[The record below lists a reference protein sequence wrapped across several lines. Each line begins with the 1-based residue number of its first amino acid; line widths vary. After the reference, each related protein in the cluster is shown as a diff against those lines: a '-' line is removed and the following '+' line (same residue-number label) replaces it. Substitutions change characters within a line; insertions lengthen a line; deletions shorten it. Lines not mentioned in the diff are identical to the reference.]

1 MTISP
6 STLFVIDDDPRSR
19 KGMAALAS
27 SLNIPCTTFA
37 SAEEFLDRYEP
48 AMTGCALVDFR
59 LGGMDGLQ
67 LQDRLHELGSALFV
81 VLVSA
86 NADVSMAVRALK
98 NGAVSVIEKPYRNDD
113 LADAICKAIDRSQRV
128 RQSILELADE
138 RQRLESLTPREKQ
151 LLDLLVA
158 GVPQKRM
165 ARMLKISLR
174 TVNRLC
180 ANVYSKMGV
189 TSAAELAGVATRLR
203 QVESNPTPGTAKE
216 DVPPAI
222 GSPAFSQWR
231 PKASQPMASRTLDRQ
246 PLIAYDLHDGVA
258 QYLASA
264 LMHLENYE
272 RCRAPQREDAANAF
286 REGVELIK
294 RSIHELRSLI
304 RGLHQATIEANL
316 VDAFQ
321 GLIEDYQSMSQIEF
335 IHDLPP
341 LQLDPWLTSTLFRIA
356 QESLTN
362 ACRHSRSEKI
372 RVELIQHDGQLR
384 LAVKDWGVGFDT
396 KAVYGTK
403 FGLCG
408 IRERARMLGAKVTID
423 SALKQGTC
431 ISVQIPLDIRRVLS

>member
-1 MTISP
+1 
-6 STLFVIDDDPRSR
+6 
-19 KGMAALAS
+19 
-27 SLNIPCTTFA
+27 
-37 SAEEFLDRYEP
+37 
-48 AMTGCALVDFR
+48 
-59 LGGMDGLQ
+59 
-67 LQDRLHELGSALFV
+67 
-81 VLVSA
+81 
-86 NADVSMAVRALK
+86 
-98 NGAVSVIEKPYRNDD
+98 
-113 LADAICKAIDRSQRV
+113 
-128 RQSILELADE
+128 
-138 RQRLESLTPREKQ
+138 
-151 LLDLLVA
+151 
-158 GVPQKRM
+158 
-165 ARMLKISLR
+165 
-174 TVNRLC
+174 
-180 ANVYSKMGV
+180 
-189 TSAAELAGVATRLR
+189 
-203 QVESNPTPGTAKE
+203 
-216 DVPPAI
+216 
-222 GSPAFSQWR
+222 
-231 PKASQPMASRTLDRQ
+231 MASRTLDRQ

-408 IRERARMLGAKVTID
+408 IRERARMLAQKSRSIVPLSRELVSPFRSRWIFGGSLVEMPALVLGTFSSVETSPICRDAVRRRDLLHRRNAFCTIFLWGASKGGWHK
-423 SALKQGTC
+423 SA
-431 ISVQIPLDIRRVLS
+431 IRQLLPEPNFEHSAADG